1 MASPVNTWK
10 STLIA
15 AIVMGLLAA
24 ALVWWLERFSTDRLV
39 SEMQR
44 YLRRQDEFNDLY
56 PPEGDAV

>member
-1 MASPVNTWK
+1 VNTWK

-44 YLRRQDEFNDLY
+44 YLRNHDQFRAEY
-56 PPEGDAV
+56 PEQGEPDAA